1 MSILRDNKGYR
12 CDKKGYR
19 CDCGKLS
26 GAKYKG
32 VTCDRCGLKV
42 KKVLPSRK
50 RVVQKRISAAE
61 FDRARWEKFQG
72 LNSWGGMYG
81 P

>member
-1 MSILRDNKGYR
+1 MTILRDNKGYH

-26 GAKYKG
+26 GAKAKG
-32 VTCDRCGLKV
+32 VRCDRCGLKV
-42 KKVLPSRK
+42 KKCLPSRK
-50 RVVQKRISAAE
+50 RVVQKKLTAE
-61 FDRARWEKFQG
+61 QYDRARRERFQG